1 MEHEEQLRI
10 PVRSCRSLQKEKS
23 RGKRDG
29 RKEVRKEGRNR
40 EGRMERM
47 RGYIFTSILPVF
59 SLETEKQL
67 EQYLKGQMA

>member
-1 MEHEEQLRI
+1 MRHGAVADTCEE
-10 PVRSCRSLQKEKS
+10 LQELTKRK
-23 RGKRDG
+23 RGGKRDG

-40 EGRMERM
+40 EGRMERT

-59 SLETEKQL
+59 LETEKQI